1 MAGNVQRGG
10 RRRGGARTR
19 TGVLVSHAQGAQV
32 PSVWP
37 AIGMGGGAER
47 EHTES
52 CEPCFA
58 EEEEAGSSR
67 KESTER
73 EIREVSRVRA
83 GDECSTEV

>member
-1 MAGNVQRGG
+1 MAGNVQAG
-10 RRRGGARTR
+10 GGARAAAHKD
-19 TGVLVSHAQGAQV
+19 GVLVSHTQGAQV

-58 EEEEAGSSR
+58 EEEAGCSR

-73 EIREVSRVRA
+73 EIREVSRVRP

>member
-1 MAGNVQRGG
+1 MCSAAG
-10 RRRGGARTR
+10 GGAAGR
-19 TGVLVSHAQGAQV
+19 AQGRGCLCPTHRAHKFLRSG
-32 PSVWP
+32 PLSGW
-37 AIGMGGGAER
+37 GGAER

-58 EEEEAGSSR
+58 EEEEAGCSR